1 MGIGV
6 HRELNS
12 FGLIL
17 SFLGQR
23 KFRCVTSKQ
32 GKANRKHIAYM
43 LRIHDA
49 EADVG
54 RCENLLDSI
63 Q

>member
-1 MGIGV
+1 M
-6 HRELNS
+6 
-12 FGLIL
+12 
-17 SFLGQR
+17 
-23 KFRCVTSKQ
+23 Q
-32 GKANRKHIAYM
+32 GEANRKHIVYM

>member
-6 HRELNS
+6 YRELNS

-17 SFLGQR
+17 SLLGQG
-23 KFRCVTSKQ
+23 KFRCVTRKQ
-32 GKANRKHIAYM
+32 GEANRKHIVYM

>member
-1 MGIGV
+1 M
-6 HRELNS
+6 RN
-12 FGLIL
+12 
-17 SFLGQR
+17 
-23 KFRCVTSKQ
+23 
-32 GKANRKHIAYM
+32 KAASEANQKYIVYM

-54 RCENLLDSI
+54 RCENLLASI